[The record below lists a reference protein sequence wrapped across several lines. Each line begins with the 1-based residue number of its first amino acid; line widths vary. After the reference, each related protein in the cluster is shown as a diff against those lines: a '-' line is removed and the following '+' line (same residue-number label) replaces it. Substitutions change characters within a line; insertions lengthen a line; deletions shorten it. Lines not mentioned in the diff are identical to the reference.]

1 MSGDAFRAL
10 RRAPALRP
18 FAAHDLPV
26 CRAVA
31 GQRSPLALEKMTMR
45 PSFRRLCLSFLSLV
59 TLSAAVTIAAP
70 ALAQE
75 SAPAAVAP
83 PSGPRL
89 GGHLGMALPLATFGQ
104 ETTLIGRD
112 FTTIGLT
119 PGVTFHLDDK
129 WAIDFEFIA
138 FNETKNT
145 PARTTFIVD
154 PGVLRKFD
162 GFVTGLRV
170 ATQVGA
176 PTNIGLVPIVVVP
189 FRISEK
195 LSYFVEADVP
205 LFLRDDGK
213 EMRPS
218 ATLLFQTGV
227 GF

>member
-1 MSGDAFRAL
+1 MRLRFR
-10 RRAPALRP
+10 
-18 FAAHDLPV
+18 
-26 CRAVA
+26 
-31 GQRSPLALEKMTMR
+31 T
-45 PSFRRLCLSFLSLV
+45 PSLSLV
-59 TLSAAVTIAAP
+59 SVVTFALAALLCRPAHAQDAAP
-70 ALAQE
+70 A
-75 SAPAAVAP
+75 
-83 PSGPRL
+83 SGTGPKL
-89 GGHLGMALPLATFGQ
+89 GGHLGMALPLATFAK

-145 PARTTFIVD
+145 PAATTYIVD

-162 GFVTGLRV
+162 GFVAGLRV

-176 PTNIGLVPIVVVP
+176 PTNIGVVPIVVVP
-189 FRISEK
+189 FKISDK

-205 LFLRDDGK
+205 MFLRDDGK

>member
-1 MSGDAFRAL
+1 
-10 RRAPALRP
+10 
-18 FAAHDLPV
+18 
-26 CRAVA
+26 
-31 GQRSPLALEKMTMR
+31 MTMR
-45 PSFRRLCLSFLSLV
+45 PPFRRLCFSFVSLL
-59 TLSAAVTIAAP
+59 TLSAAATVAHP
-70 ALAQE
+70 ARAQE
-75 SAPAAVAP
+75 GPAATPAP
-83 PSGPRL
+83 TSGPRL
-89 GGHLGMALPLATFGQ
+89 GGHLGMALPLATFGK
-104 ETTLIGRD
+104 ETTLVGRD
-112 FTTIGLT
+112 FTTMGLT
-119 PGVTFHLDDK
+119 PGVTFHLDDE

-145 PARTTFIVD
+145 PAPTTFIVD

-189 FRISEK
+189 FRITEK